1 MNAKFTIVR
10 TTQTK
15 VVWDSPFK
23 TIEGS
28 EAEITVF
35 AENQSSAIQK
45 ANGLSGNPAQLRN
58 ETRYVYRVIGIA
70 EVAE

>member
-23 TIEGS
+23 DIKGS
-28 EAEITVF
+28 ETTITVL
-35 AENQSSAIQK
+35 APCQQDAIEK
-45 ANGLSGNPAQLRN
+45 ADGISGSPAQRHN
-58 ETRYVYRVIGIA
+58 DTRYVYRVIGID